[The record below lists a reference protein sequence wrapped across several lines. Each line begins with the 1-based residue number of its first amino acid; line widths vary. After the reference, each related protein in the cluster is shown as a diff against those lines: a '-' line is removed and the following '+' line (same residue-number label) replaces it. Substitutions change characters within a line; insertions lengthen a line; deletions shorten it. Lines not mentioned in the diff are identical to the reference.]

1 MIAFIEGML
10 VQAGREATVAV
21 AGGLIGLDVLLSER
35 SAARLPASGETVRLW
50 THLAVRE
57 DGWTLYGF
65 ATREERAMFRLLLSV
80 AGIGP
85 RVALGILS
93 GVEPA
98 ALAGLLQRGDER
110 ALARLPGIGK
120 KSAARLV
127 VELGQ
132 RVPAALVGDGE
143 GCDET
148 GAAGAPPRGE
158 LAEAVQVLAAMGLP
172 AVQAE
177 DLLHQARR
185 GQPDLTADVPAWVRA
200 ALARLGAPGR

>member
-35 SAARLPASGETVRLW
+35 SAARLPASGQTVRLW
-50 THLAVRE
+50 THLVVRE

-132 RVPAALVGDGE
+132 RVPATLVGGGE
-143 GCDET
+143 GLDEAA
-148 GAAGAPPRGE
+148 AAGAQPRDA
-158 LAEAVQVLAAMGLP
+158 LDEAVQVLAAMGLP

-177 DLLHQARR
+177 DLLRQVRR
-185 GQPDLTADVPAWVRA
+185 GQPELTTDVPAWVRA
-200 ALARLGAPGR
+200 ALGRLGAPGR

>member
-1 MIAFIEGML
+1 MIAFVEGVL

-50 THLAVRE
+50 THLVVRE

-80 AGIGP
+80 SGIGP

-93 GVEPA
+93 GAEPA

-132 RVPAALVGDGE
+132 RVPAGLVAAGE
-143 GCDET
+143 GLD
-148 GAAGAPPRGE
+148 AAAPAAARPSGP
-158 LAEAVQVLAAMGLP
+158 LNEAVQVLVAMGLP
-172 AVQAE
+172 PHQAE
-177 DLLHQARR
+177 DLLRQISRSE
-185 GQPDLTADVPAWVRA
+185 PDVTADVPAWVRA
-200 ALARLGAPGR
+200 ALGRLGAPGR